1 VQTWVFVSEIVRNLG
16 LALAAFGGL
25 LLAWRKLRP
34 ELTQAGTAAAQAELA
49 RRAHVMELFNR
60 AAGQLVDERLEVR
73 LGAIYVLR
81 EVGRDF
87 PDFANPVFE
96 LLQAHLR
103 ERKHEYGDAE
113 PPVDVQAIIATLRMR
128 IVHGQG
134 RASED

>member
-1 VQTWVFVSEIVRNLG
+1 MRTWVLISEVVRNVG

-25 LLAWRKLRP
+25 VLAWRKLTP
-34 ELTQAGTAAAQAELA
+34 ERAQAGSAAAQAELA

-60 AAGQLVDERLEVR
+60 AAGQLVDERLVVR

-87 PDFANPVFE
+87 PDLAKPVFE

-103 ERKHEYGDAE
+103 EHKGDYGDAD
-113 PPVDVQAIIATLRMR
+113 PPIDVQAIIETLGMR
-128 IVHGQG
+128 IVADEP
-134 RASED
+134 RSN